1 MHTAT
6 PGAAAGRRA
15 APASSPR
22 RAAAAA
28 LLALA
33 ACADDPA
40 GPARAR
46 AATSPVA
53 RPPAAGPRLT
63 IAGPLDVLIED
74 LGASLDGQ
82 SAARAVNQAGRV
94 VGDFGPAGAGA
105 QTGVRWQNGNAHPTS
120 QLAGVRHV
128 NDVDEAGRVVG
139 RTAAGKAF
147 FYDGGGAPT
156 LLADRPGAVGGEAQ
170 AINAAGQ
177 IAGTADGPLAD
188 GDFNEEPT
196 DDEYAVLWPCPAC
209 APASIAFTPGGRGRA
224 RDVNAAGQV
233 VGSAQT
239 AGGQWHAFRWQNGAI
254 TDLGTLGGADS
265 HAEAINAAGHVA
277 GWARTAD
284 GRQHAFLWRDGVMT
298 DLGAFSGGFSR
309 AYGINDADE
318 VVGFSRYVSFLD
330 RAFFWKDGVLT
341 DISPTGGM
349 GTYALDVNNA
359 RQVTGYTYQTNQT
372 PRHATRWTVT
382 PRLDQAVAFPP
393 IPDHTLGDPPFT
405 LTATAPGGPV
415 TYSLAPSSVGCAL
428 SGPGNATVT
437 LTAVTPLYTQC
448 HVVAAQA
455 GNEVYKPATASR
467 VFRVRYP
474 FSFREPVVAP
484 GDGPV
489 FTVNSMPAGLAVPLR
504 FSLGGYRGP
513 AVLQGG
519 APTSQPYA
527 CGAFAADPVGEA
539 WSPETPG
546 LRYSDVR
553 KEYFY
558 VWNTL
563 AAWAGTCRLVTLRLA
578 DGSEY
583 TARFYFTAE

>member
-6 PGAAAGRRA
+6 PGAAVGRRA

-33 ACADDPA
+33 ACADDPT
-40 GPARAR
+40 GPARAP
-46 AATSPVA
+46 ASP
-53 RPPAAGPRLT
+53 PRLT

-74 LGASLDGQ
+74 LGASLGGQ
-82 SAARAVNQAGRV
+82 SAARAVDQAGRV

-105 QTGVRWQNGNAHPTS
+105 QAGVRWQNGNAHPIN

-128 NDVDEAGRVVG
+128 NDVDDAGRVVG
-139 RTAAGKAF
+139 RTAAGRAF
-147 FYDGGGAPT
+147 FYDGGGAPA

-188 GDFNEEPT
+188 GDFDEEPT
-196 DDEYAVLWPCPAC
+196 DDEFAVLWPCPAC
-209 APASIAFTPGGRGRA
+209 APTPIAFTPGGRGRA

-239 AGGQWHAFRWQNGAI
+239 AGGQW
-254 TDLGTLGGADS
+254 
-265 HAEAINAAGHVA
+265 
-277 GWARTAD
+277 
-284 GRQHAFLWRDGVMT
+284 HAFLWRDGVMT

-330 RAFFWKDGVLT
+330 RAFFWKGGVLT

-382 PRLDQAVAFPP
+382 PRLDQTIAFPP
-393 IPDHTLGDPPFT
+393 IPDHTLGGPPFT
-405 LTATAPGGPV
+405 LAATAPGGPV

-428 SGPGNATVT
+428 SGAGNATVT

-474 FSFREPVVAP
+474 FGFREPVVAP

-489 FTVNSMPAGLAVPLR
+489 FTVNSMTAGLAVPLR

-513 AVLQGG
+513 AVLLGG

-563 AAWAGTCRLVTLRLA
+563 AAWAGTCRLVTLTLA

-583 TARFYFTAE
+583 TARFYFTAG